1 MHAPIFR
8 LSFLKKLEKSLLAS
22 SVSLKNYA
30 TNTNLVLKDSI
41 NPHLSSSI
49 VPMLV

>member
-1 MHAPIFR
+1 MLQFLDIV
-8 LSFLKKLEKSLLAS
+8 FLKSWKKVSWAS

-30 TNTNLVLKDSI
+30 TNANLVLNYSI
-41 NPHLSSSI
+41 NPHLSSGI